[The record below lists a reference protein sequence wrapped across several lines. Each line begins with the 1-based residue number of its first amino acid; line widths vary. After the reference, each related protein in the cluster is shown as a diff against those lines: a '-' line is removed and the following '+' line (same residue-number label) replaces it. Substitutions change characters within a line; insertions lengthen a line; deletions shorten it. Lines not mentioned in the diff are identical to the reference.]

1 VKKNVS
7 GSIESMLLIGLSI
20 AAWAIIMDHKK
31 GEVNKTESK
40 KGNTVVIHNNS
51 GTIGNVNNTVNNEK
65 IEAKKVIAVVKD
77 KCKAVSK
84 ISINFLKENG
94 LAIGASTI
102 ATIYGYIIYQILKGN
117 RYLNRSD
124 TWGAW
129 KEECSLE
136 ELNTIDHSELA
147 SELIDDIQL
156 TYMDP
161 EKPVDFVC
169 SLTMFLNDIDKE
181 IEYVKYLSKIKL
193 WVDRTYTAVI
203 LPIKKDLW
211 GKRDDYL
218 ERLTLIRTVFLKWAA
233 QYKIDQNRRF
243 VVYI

>member
-1 VKKNVS
+1 MKKNVS
-7 GSIESMLLIGLSI
+7 GSVESMVLIGLTI
-20 AAWAIIMDHKK
+20 VGWCIIMDRKK
-31 GEVNKTESK
+31 GGVDNESK
-40 KGNTVVIHNNS
+40 KGNTVVIQNNS
-51 GTIGNVNNTVNNEK
+51 GTINSTIDSKQITVKETVV
-65 IEAKKVIAVVKD
+65 AVKD
-77 KCKAVSK
+77 KCNDIKK
-84 ISINFLKENG
+84 ITADFLKQNG
-94 LAIGASTI
+94 LVIGASTI
-102 ATIYGYIIYQILKGN
+102 ATIYGYIIYQILKAN

-136 ELNTIDHSELA
+136 ELNVIDYSTLA

-181 IEYVKYLSKIKL
+181 IEYVKYLAKIKL
-193 WVDRTYTAVI
+193 WIDRTYTAAI

-211 GKRDDYL
+211 EKRCDYL
-218 ERLTLIRTVFLKWAA
+218 ERLTLIRAVFLKWAA